1 MIIVLSYNFWT
12 KDTWFALAE
21 LAFLRWL
28 YIVLMDLV
36 LAHCIRTF
44 VVVAFFTCALNLF
57 LTPMHYKEPSI
68 RFCLFIQGF
77 LKYLISVSTRVH
89 AWSMRMKEI

>member
-44 VVVAFFTCALNLF
+44 EGCDIFYVRSQFVSDAYAL
-57 LTPMHYKEPSI
+57 
-68 RFCLFIQGF
+68 
-77 LKYLISVSTRVH
+77 
-89 AWSMRMKEI
+89 